1 MIAQMQERYLRPALE
16 KLVPVM
22 AISCWGYAPE
32 DMEIIFEPIMTSSPA
47 EKAELVQKMT
57 ADVIEAFKCGLITQE
72 EALAELQAR
81 GEGLGVYNKIRVES
95 FFQSEE

>member
-1 MIAQMQERYLRPALE
+1 
-16 KLVPVM
+16 
-22 AISCWGYAPE
+22 
-32 DMEIIFEPIMTSSPA
+32 MTTSPA
-47 EKAELVQKMT
+47 EKAELVQKLT
-57 ADVIEAFKCGLITQE
+57 SDVIEAFKCGLITQE